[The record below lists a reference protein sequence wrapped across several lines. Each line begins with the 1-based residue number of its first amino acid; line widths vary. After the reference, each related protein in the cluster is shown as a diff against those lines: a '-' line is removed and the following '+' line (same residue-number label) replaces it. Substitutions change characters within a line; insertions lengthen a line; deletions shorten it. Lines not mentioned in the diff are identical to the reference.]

1 MSENTRKAE
10 TANVEAPDEVT
21 VTCPD
26 CGAVAGILVEESHG
40 RQRLLVV
47 ETAQE
52 DGGDGTSR
60 AEG

>member
-1 MSENTRKAE
+1 MTEKRKAE
-10 TANVEAPDEVT
+10 AERVEAPDEIM

-26 CGAVAGILVEESHG
+26 CGALVGILVEESHG

-47 ETAQE
+47 ETVQE
-52 DGGDGTSR
+52 DGGDGTGR

>member
-1 MSENTRKAE
+1 MTEKRKAE
-10 TANVEAPDEVT
+10 AETI
-21 VTCPD
+21 VTCPN

-52 DGGDGTSR
+52 DGEDGTSR

>member
-1 MSENTRKAE
+1 MTEKRKAE
-10 TANVEAPDEVT
+10 AERVETPEETIVN
-21 VTCPD
+21 CPD
-26 CGAVAGILVEESHG
+26 CGALAGILVEESHG

-52 DGGDGTSR
+52 DGRDGAGR